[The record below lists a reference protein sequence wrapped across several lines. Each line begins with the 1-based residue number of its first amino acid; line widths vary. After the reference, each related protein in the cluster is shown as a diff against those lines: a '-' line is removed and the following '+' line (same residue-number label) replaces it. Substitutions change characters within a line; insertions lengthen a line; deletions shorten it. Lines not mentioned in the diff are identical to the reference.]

1 MGTQSLVIMG
11 VAGCG
16 KSTLA
21 ALLAQALGLQLVEGD
36 DHHPEHNRQ
45 KMQAGIPLTD
55 EDRAGWLDRLA
66 QSLRDDPDGLVVTCS
81 ALRRLY
87 RDRLRAAVPDLRFV
101 YLDIDPEEALRRV
114 SSRGAH
120 FFGPGLVESQFAT
133 LESPAREPGVLCLR
147 AIESPEQL
155 AAQVSA
161 WLRSDEPVRVG
172 AR

>member
-1 MGTQSLVIMG
+1 MGTQSLVLMG

-21 ALLAQALGLQLVEGD
+21 VLVAQKLGLPLVEGD
-36 DHHPEHNRQ
+36 DHHPPKNRQ

-66 QSLRDDPDGLVVTCS
+66 QSLCDHPEGLVVTCS
-81 ALRRLY
+81 ALRQLY
-87 RDRLRAAVPDLRFV
+87 RDRLRAAVPELRFV
-101 YLDIDPEEALRRV
+101 YLEIEREEALRRV

-133 LESPAREPGVLCLR
+133 LESPAKEAGVLCLR
-147 AIESPEQL
+147 AVEPPEHL
-155 AAQVSA
+155 ATQIVA
-161 WLRSDEPVRVG
+161 WLREGKSG
-172 AR
+172 LARAN

>member
-21 ALLAQALGLQLVEGD
+21 VLIARERGLQLVEGD
-36 DHHPEHNRQ
+36 DHHPVHNRQ

-66 QSLRDDPDGLVVTCS
+66 QSLLDNPDGQVVTCS

-87 RDRLRAAVPDLRFV
+87 RDRLRAAAPEVRFV
-101 YLDIDPEEALRRV
+101 YLEIEPEEALRRV
-114 SSRGAH
+114 SCRGSH

-133 LESPAREPGVLCLR
+133 LESPAQEPGVLCLR
-147 AIESPEQL
+147 AVEPPEQL
-155 AAQVSA
+155 AAQVAA
-161 WLRSDEPVRVG
+161 WLRQGELG
-172 AR
+172 

>member
-133 LESPAREPGVLCLR
+133 LESPAREQGVLCLR

-172 AR
+172 TR

>member
-133 LESPAREPGVLCLR
+133 LESPAGEPGVLCLR
-147 AIESPEQL
+147 AIESPKQL
-155 AAQVSA
+155 AEQVSA

>member
-1 MGTQSLVIMG
+1 MGTQTLVIMG

-21 ALLAQALGLQLVEGD
+21 AHVARELGLVLVEGD
-36 DHHPEHNRQ
+36 DHHPAQNRQ

-66 QSLRDDPDGLVVTCS
+66 QVLRDDPLGLVMTCS
-81 ALRRLY
+81 ALRRRY

-101 YLDIDPEEALRRV
+101 HLDIEPEEALRRV

-133 LESPAREPGVLCLR
+133 LESPALEPGVLCLR
-147 AIESPEQL
+147 AIEPPELL
-155 AAQVSA
+155 AAQIAA
-161 WLRSDEPVRVG
+161 WLR
-172 AR
+172 

>member
-21 ALLAQALGLQLVEGD
+21 ALLAQVLSLKLVEGD
-36 DHHPEHNRQ
+36 DQHPEQNRK

-55 EDRAGWLDRLA
+55 DDRAGWLDRLA
-66 QSLRDDPDGLVVTCS
+66 QSLCDHPAGLVVTCS
-81 ALRRLY
+81 ALRRRY
-87 RDRLRAAVPDLRFV
+87 RDRLRAAAPELRFV
-101 YLDIDPEEALRRV
+101 HLEIDPEEALKRV

-133 LESPAREPGVLCLR
+133 LESPAQEPGVLCLR
-147 AIESPEQL
+147 ATESPEQL
-155 AAQVSA
+155 AAQIAA
-161 WLRSDEPVRVG
+161 WLR
-172 AR
+172 

>member
-1 MGTQSLVIMG
+1 MGTQTLVIMG
-11 VAGCG
+11 VSGCG

-21 ALLAQALGLQLVEGD
+21 AHVARELGLVLVEGD
-36 DHHPEHNRQ
+36 DHHPAQNRQ

-66 QSLRDDPDGLVVTCS
+66 QVLRDDPLGLVMTCS
-81 ALRRLY
+81 ALRRRY

-101 YLDIDPEEALRRV
+101 HLDIEPEEALRRV

-133 LESPAREPGVLCLR
+133 LESPALEPGVLCLR
-147 AIESPEQL
+147 AIEPPELL
-155 AAQVSA
+155 AAQIAA
-161 WLRSDEPVRVG
+161 WLR
-172 AR
+172 

>member
-1 MGTQSLVIMG
+1 MGTRSLVIMG

-36 DHHPEHNRQ
+36 DHHPAHNRQ

-81 ALRRLY
+81 ALRRPY

-133 LESPAREPGVLCLR
+133 LESPSREPGVLCLR

>member
-21 ALLAQALGLQLVEGD
+21 ALLAQALGLKLVEGD
-36 DHHPEHNRQ
+36 DHHPEQNRQ

-66 QSLRDDPDGLVVTCS
+66 QSLCDHPAGLVVTCS
-81 ALRRLY
+81 ALRRRY
-87 RDRLRAAVPDLRFV
+87 RDRLRAAAPELRFV
-101 YLDIDPEEALRRV
+101 HLEIDPEEALKRV

-133 LESPAREPGVLCLR
+133 LESPSQELGVLCLR
-147 AIESPEQL
+147 AVEPPEQL
-155 AAQVSA
+155 AAQVAA
-161 WLRSDEPVRVG
+161 WLRLG
-172 AR
+172 KLG

>member
-1 MGTQSLVIMG
+1 MGTRSLVIMG

-36 DHHPEHNRQ
+36 DHHPEQNRQ

-66 QSLRDDPDGLVVTCS
+66 QSIRDHPEGLVVTCS
-81 ALRRLY
+81 ALRQRY
-87 RDRLRAAVPDLRFV
+87 RDRLRAAAPDLRFV
-101 YLDIDPEEALRRV
+101 HLEIEPDEALRRV

-133 LESPAREPGVLCLR
+133 LESPAQEAGVLCLR
-147 AIESPEQL
+147 AIEPPEQL
-155 AAQVSA
+155 AAQIA
-161 WLRSDEPVRVG
+161 GWLRSGELG
-172 AR
+172 

>member
-1 MGTQSLVIMG
+1 MG

-21 ALLAQALGLQLVEGD
+21 ALVAQRFGQPLVEGD

-66 QSLRDDPDGLVVTCS
+66 RALRENPDGLVMTCS

-87 RDRLRAAVPDLRFV
+87 RDRLRAAAPDLRFV
-101 YLDIDPEEALRRV
+101 HLDIEPEEALRRV

-120 FFGPGLVESQFAT
+120 FFGPRLVESQFAT
-133 LESPAREPGVLCLR
+133 LESPAGEPGVLCLP
-147 AIESPEQL
+147 AIDPPEHL
-155 AAQVSA
+155 AAQITA
-161 WLRSDEPVRVG
+161 WLR
-172 AR
+172 